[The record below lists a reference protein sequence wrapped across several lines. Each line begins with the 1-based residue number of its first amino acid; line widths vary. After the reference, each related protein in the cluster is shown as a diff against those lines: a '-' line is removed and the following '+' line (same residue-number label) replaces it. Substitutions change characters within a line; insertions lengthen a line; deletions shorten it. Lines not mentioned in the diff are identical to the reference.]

1 MKLYTEEQIKE
12 ILEELQK
19 AFLPKNI
26 ECDGA
31 HCIGCW
37 KDVVRTT
44 MQMANSFT
52 PIELPS
58 DEEILRWWKTQKFQ
72 REQGEQE
79 YTMLYEIDLP
89 KILKAFTEH
98 LIQGGN
104 R

>member
-1 MKLYTEEQIKE
+1 MKLYTEEQIKQ

-52 PIELPS
+52 PIELPN
-58 DEEILRWWKTQKFQ
+58 DEEIEEILGTAGGGLFAKGAKWAI
-72 REQGEQE
+72 EQIKQQE
-79 YTMLYEIDLP
+79 L
-89 KILKAFTEH
+89 
-98 LIQGGN
+98 
-104 R
+104 

>member
-1 MKLYTEEQIKE
+1 MKLYTEEQIKQ

-52 PIELPS
+52 PIQLPS
-58 DEEILRWWKTQKFQ
+58 DEEIIAQTKDFMFESNKEVFYNGAKWMRDKIQV
-72 REQGEQE
+72 GE
-79 YTMLYEIDLP
+79 
-89 KILKAFTEH
+89 K
-98 LIQGGN
+98 
-104 R
+104 

>member
-44 MQMANSFT
+44 IQMANSFT
-52 PIELPS
+52 PIQLPS
-58 DEEILRWWKTQKFQ
+58 DEEIEKYFSWWYGGDGGSAIYGAKWMRDK
-72 REQGEQE
+72 
-79 YTMLYEIDLP
+79 
-89 KILKAFTEH
+89 
-98 LIQGGN
+98 IQGGN
-104 R
+104 K

>member
-52 PIELPS
+52 PIQLPS
-58 DEEILRWWKTQKFQ
+58 DEEIIAQTKDFMFESNKEVFYNGAKWMRDKIQV
-72 REQGEQE
+72 GE
-79 YTMLYEIDLP
+79 
-89 KILKAFTEH
+89 K
-98 LIQGGN
+98 
-104 R
+104 

>member
-58 DEEILRWWKTQKFQ
+58 DEDIYKEAKNNENKF
-72 REQGEQE
+72 RGCGE
-79 YTMLYEIDLP
+79 YETSAFIIGAKWMRD
-89 KILKAFTEH
+89 KIQVGEK
-98 LIQGGN
+98 
-104 R
+104 